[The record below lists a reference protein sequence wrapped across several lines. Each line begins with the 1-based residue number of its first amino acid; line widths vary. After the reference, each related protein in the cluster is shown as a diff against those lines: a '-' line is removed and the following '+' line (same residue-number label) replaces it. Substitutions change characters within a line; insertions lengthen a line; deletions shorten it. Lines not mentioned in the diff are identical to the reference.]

1 MSDGEN
7 LYRAILAAPGDD
19 APRLIY
25 ADWLEEHGD
34 LERAELIRH
43 MVHFPRDRTGYR
55 PPNPASIYW
64 PDAPRW
70 IGYGVRRGF
79 VVEIGLSTPLFL
91 AHAAELFARHP
102 ITRVNLLD
110 RHPIPRIGR
119 SDLRFAHIT
128 WGRPEL
134 PQHRPVELFPGLPEG
149 TRRTFPSLARALSAL
164 SDAAVA
170 FGRKAAGLP
179 PLESV

>member
-1 MSDGEN
+1 MSDGES

-19 APRLIY
+19 APRLVF
-25 ADWLEEHGD
+25 ADWLEERGN

-43 MVHFPRDRTGYR
+43 MVHFPRDRAGYR

-64 PDAPRW
+64 PDAPPW

-79 VVEIGLSTPLFL
+79 VAEIGLSTPLFL
-91 AHAAELFARHP
+91 AHAADLFDRHP

-110 RHPIPRIGR
+110 RQALPLPDGAVAVTASKHLGA
-119 SDLRFAHIT
+119 AHN
-128 WGRPEL
+128 W
-134 PQHRPVELFPGLPEG
+134 PVELLPEG
-149 TRRTFPSLARALSAL
+149 TIRLFSSMGRAARAL

-170 FGRKAAGLP
+170 FGRRAAGLP